1 MTVTPASNM
10 PKITKK
16 AGGRLVICN
25 LQRTPLDDMADLRIF
40 ARCDDLMKLVMQ
52 QLRLEVPPFILHRR
66 VIVESEHEVKKKR
79 EAIRLAIRGV
89 DVDGI
94 PSSFL
99 HHVDWTNRARMER
112 EGHVCKATASL
123 DVEPFSIQLE
133 RSRNVRKDDDDDTFG
148 SLDIDL
154 RLAFMGHYNEP
165 SLTLTHTVGGVRS
178 KSSSVLYLLDYNP
191 LTGEWRMKK
200 KGADEADVQE
210 EEVDEGNAK
219 LMGDDGDDEMEV
231 DQQAQKRTLIIGNRC
246 REIPRKNSGEQALY
260 EWEMYVK
267 GGPAADDGSD
277 FVESVEYTLHPT
289 FSPSRVTVTSEPGFI
304 LKRVGWGVFK
314 VGVCIRFKNGKG
326 SLRTDHMLRF
336 DPLHPAETAHTVEV

>member
-1 MTVTPASNM
+1 M

-40 ARCDDLMKLVMQ
+40 ARCDEFIKLVMQ

-66 VIVESEHEVKKKR
+66 VIIESEHEVKKKKR

-99 HHVDWTNRARMER
+99 HHVDWMNRAWMER
-112 EGHVCKATASL
+112 EGSVRKAAASL

-133 RSRNVRKDDDDDTFG
+133 RTRNVRKDVDDDTFG

-154 RLAFMGHYNEP
+154 RLVFMGHYNEP

-178 KSSSVLYLLDYNP
+178 QSSSVLYLLDYNP
-191 LTGEWRMKK
+191 LTGEWRVKKKKK
-200 KGADEADVQE
+200 KGADEDEADVQE
-210 EEVDEGNAK
+210 EEEEVEEVEEVDEEKKNLVEGS
-219 LMGDDGDDEMEV
+219 GDDGMALCG
-231 DQQAQKRTLIIGNRC
+231 QTTCYGSTPSTRQRPRT
-246 REIPRKNSGEQALY
+246 Q
-260 EWEMYVK
+260 
-267 GGPAADDGSD
+267 
-277 FVESVEYTLHPT
+277 
-289 FSPSRVTVTSEPGFI
+289 
-304 LKRVGWGVFK
+304 
-314 VGVCIRFKNGKG
+314 
-326 SLRTDHMLRF
+326 
-336 DPLHPAETAHTVEV
+336 